1 MIANV
6 EQVLFHLGLQ
16 VEELS
21 GVTAPLIVDG
31 DHSVTLGLVW
41 RLILHVQVA
50 YKMDDRKKTDKT
62 QLELKKWAKGVT
74 ES

>member
-6 EQVLFHLGLQ
+6 RQVLFYLAPL

-41 RLILHVQVA
+41 RLILHFQVA
-50 YKMDDRKKTDKT
+50 YKMDERMKTHET
-62 QLELKKWAKGVT
+62 QLELKTWAKGIV